1 MIQKKSLFVIIKVC
15 DIAKGVL
22 KMGSPSYC
30 YKEFMKEYVRINVC
44 LTKYEK
50 VYTNDYLKTLSESEL
65 EDLVKCFNKSHKA
78 YAAFVAGVTVAHCS
92 EKWNSCTDLLNASA
106 GAISMF
112 YDLLGI
118 YDPDYIDFE
127 EP

>member
-1 MIQKKSLFVIIKVC
+1 MNVDICPSCGDEDIEELRKC
-15 DIAKGVL
+15 DI
-22 KMGSPSYC
+22 C
-30 YKEFMKEYVRINVC
+30 DEWF
-44 LTKYEK
+44 
-50 VYTNDYLKTLSESEL
+50 SEDEL

-78 YAAFVAGVTVAHCS
+78 YAAFVAGVAVAHCS
-92 EKWNSCTDLLNASA
+92 EKWDSCTDLLNASA

-127 EP
+127 ES